1 MSEPLE
7 RFPFREWIEAA
18 RPRAQLWRTLIGSVI
33 IAAAWLAWTLA
44 LMLVAIGGGLI
55 DPAALGAV
63 VGATYS
69 PLGYWQTIVALL
81 VALGTILGFAIGV
94 WGALRALHKR
104 RLDTLISWNRKFSLR
119 ELGIGGVLAAA
130 YLTASLVWSAAT
142 GHLPR
147 RSEVTLEEW
156 ALALGPVTAVIF
168 LQASS
173 EELVFRGYLPQQ
185 LAARFGNP
193 AVWGLLPSILF
204 GALHAGN
211 MPGDP
216 SFMPYLIVS
225 ATVLGLVMMALVWR
239 TGGLAAAIGF
249 HLVNNIV
256 ALTVAGP
263 DAGGSTVALFVWQ
276 PVEMIETT
284 GADVLIMGLLLAF
297 VLSPWAPLPKK
308 PQLLAR
314 TKETRAAP

>member
-1 MSEPLE
+1 M
-7 RFPFREWIEAA
+7 
-18 RPRAQLWRTLIGSVI
+18 V

-44 LMLVAIGGGLI
+44 LMFIAIGGGLI

-63 VGATYS
+63 IGATYS
-69 PLGYWQTIVALL
+69 PLGYWETIVALL

-94 WGALRALHKR
+94 WGVLRILHDR
-104 RLDTLISWNRKFSLR
+104 GLDTLVSWNRKFSLR
-119 ELGIGGVLAAA
+119 ELCIGCALAAA
-130 YLTASLVWSAAT
+130 YLAASLAWSSLT
-142 GHLPR
+142 GRLPR
-147 RSEVTLEEW
+147 RSDVTVEQW
-156 ALALGPVTAVIF
+156 ALALGPVVIVIF
-168 LQASS
+168 LQAAS

-204 GALHAGN
+204 GTLHAGN

-256 ALTVAGP
+256 ALTVAGA
-263 DAGGSTVALFVWQ
+263 DAGPSTVALFVWS

-284 GADVLIMGLLLAF
+284 TADLLIMGLLLAF

-314 TKETRAAP
+314 RKDTRAAP